1 MPHQVVPVRTYVAIF
16 AALLALTAITT
27 AVAFRDLEPLHNL
40 MALGIAA
47 IKAALVVLYFMHA
60 KGSPRMTKLVIA
72 AALAWLVLLF
82 ALTLGD
88 YLSRDW
94 LGVPGK

>member
-1 MPHQVVPVRTYVAIF
+1 MSHQVVPVRTYFLIF
-16 AALLALTAITT
+16 AALLALTATT
-27 AVAFRDLEPLHNL
+27 TIVAFQDLGPLNNL
-40 MALGIAA
+40 MAIGIAV
-47 IKAALVVLYFMHA
+47 IKAVLVVLYFMHA
-60 KGSPRMTKLVIA
+60 KGSPRLTKLVIA

-88 YLSRDW
+88 YLSRGW